1 MSDEHTTDAARTRH
15 LMLEASAAR
24 DDCGWLETRLDEIVA
39 LCDVGQERPLPDD
52 ASEYERGQWM
62 RQREEMS
69 EALRTAPWTM
79 KQIAQE
85 LRRIAGRL
93 DDAARDEDDDA

>member
-1 MSDEHTTDAARTRH
+1 
-15 LMLEASAAR
+15 
-24 DDCGWLETRLDEIVA
+24 
-39 LCDVGQERPLPDD
+39 
-52 ASEYERGQWM
+52 M
-62 RQREEMS
+62 RQQEEMA
-69 EALRTAPWTM
+69 EALRTAPWKM